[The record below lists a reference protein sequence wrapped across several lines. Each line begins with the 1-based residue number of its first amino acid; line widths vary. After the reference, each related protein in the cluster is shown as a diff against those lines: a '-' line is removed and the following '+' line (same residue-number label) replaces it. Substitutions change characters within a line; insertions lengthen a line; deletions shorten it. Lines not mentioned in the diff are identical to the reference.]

1 MTVKAESFK
10 SERYI
15 KGGLGYCV
23 NERWPYE
30 PCPLHW
36 PDYIEVELVLDGEGR
51 HNLNGKE
58 IELESGCLTVMRP
71 TDFHSISIGRN
82 FHLINLSINDRIL
95 PEEILSKLSVGDR
108 LFFKLSPA
116 DTATIAGL
124 LGLLNSEEHQSDQ
137 EEPQH
142 GGQCHF
148 DEFFHIKLFY
158 NDYSCSRG
166 KRQSF
171 KVTKKNRISVNF
183 ITFALFAEV

>member
-1 MTVKAESFK
+1 MPLLRKPSIVFDGRVGSG
-10 SERYI
+10 S
-15 KGGLGYCV
+15 V
-23 NERWPYE
+23 NG
-30 PCPLHW
+30 
-36 PDYIEVELVLDGEGR
+36 LDGIPDSDDSHVVALKLADRVRFGRLLADGYFGEIQRKYCCAWHYRLAASEGCEGSDECKR
-51 HNLNGKE
+51 EK
-58 IELESGCLTVMRP
+58 
-71 TDFHSISIGRN
+71 
-82 FHLINLSINDRIL
+82 
-95 PEEILSKLSVGDR
+95 
-108 LFFKLSPA
+108 
-116 DTATIAGL
+116 
-124 LGLLNSEEHQSDQ
+124 EEHQSDQ